1 MKNKISS
8 SIIAVIEESLERVK
22 LIEENIR
29 SSKENLYLAEHKLS
43 KKLKLLEKMNIMC
56 NKEKELYTKNDLKR
70 ISKNALLVKAEI
82 DLIKKKKEKLN
93 ISISEDNERLND
105 IFNLLTEKGVAVKR
119 NDLLKS
125 LMNEKI
131 RFYEYNYFNR
141 EEVLDKYNNIYII
154 DTNIFIDE
162 PYILNYIRDSD
173 LIIIS
178 KTVID
183 ELDGTKLKKD
193 IAYNVR
199 EAIRNIFNYTGDNI
213 IFMQADKNILPDE
226 YRITGDNLIL
236 SIAIKYKSYNPII
249 VTNDIVFSLKAKG
262 ENIRSITLKDIKE
275 Y

>member
-1 MKNKISS
+1 
-8 SIIAVIEESLERVK
+8 
-22 LIEENIR
+22 
-29 SSKENLYLAEHKLS
+29 
-43 KKLKLLEKMNIMC
+43 
-56 NKEKELYTKNDLKR
+56 
-70 ISKNALLVKAEI
+70 
-82 DLIKKKKEKLN
+82 
-93 ISISEDNERLND
+93 
-105 IFNLLTEKGVAVKR
+105 
-119 NDLLKS
+119 
-125 LMNEKI
+125 MNEKI

-183 ELDGTKLKKD
+183 ELDGNKLKKD